1 MAGMIQL
8 TEYKEDEAGTPVIV
22 AIDEI
27 VHAREW
33 KYHSFRPAISEI
45 VLKSGQK
52 IRVWDV
58 IEVVVA
64 KIKKVRGC
72 L

>member
-1 MAGMIQL
+1 MAGMIEL
-8 TEYKEDEAGTPVIV
+8 SEYREDEGGTPVIV

-27 VHAREW
+27 AAIRKW
-33 KYHSFRPAISEI
+33 KYHSFRPAVSEI
-45 VLKSGQK
+45 ILQSGQK